1 VNRQFTY
8 SVKLTKQKTGGYL
21 VQFPDLPEAIA
32 QGESMGDAL
41 LEAADC
47 LGEAIAN
54 RVAMKLEIPPASR
67 AANKQL
73 VVALSATLAAKTALY
88 LAIAESNMSN
98 VKLAREMECDEKE
111 VHRLLDPYYQSKMPR
126 IEQALHVLGQRLEIG
141 VSQL

>member
-1 VNRQFTY
+1 
-8 SVKLTKQKTGGYL
+8 
-21 VQFPDLPEAIA
+21 
-32 QGESMGDAL
+32 MGDAL